1 MESSGLYEIIKI
13 NVNMMSK
20 LVERVEAYTL
30 ALLYE
35 MAKEETSH

>member
-20 LVERVEAYTL
+20 LVERVEVHTL